1 MSNIQVFN
9 NDNFGELRTVEKD
22 GEIWFVGSE
31 VAGIL
36 GYTNTPKAIRDHVDD
51 EDKLTERIVLAGQNR
66 EAVIINESGLYS
78 LILTSKLSTAK
89 EFKRWVTSE
98 VLPSIRKTGSYTHNE
113 QEENQMRLA
122 ERECK
127 LREAELWL
135 KIGDNTPSSDYK
147 AVANAYA
154 ANTLAGK
161 VVFSLPAA
169 EKKTYSAT
177 EIAKILGV
185 TSHKIG
191 ILANK
196 NGLKTDEYGK
206 LFYDKAAHS
215 NKQVETFRYYE
226 TAIDK
231 FRELLED
238 NVA

>member
-1 MSNIQVFN
+1 MNNIQVFN
-9 NDNFGELRTVEKD
+9 NNDFGELRTVEKN
-22 GEIWFVGSE
+22 GKIWFVGKDVAE
-31 VAGIL
+31 VL
-36 GYTNTPKAIRDHVDD
+36 GYSNPQKAVRDHIKEHHKTVNDSFTVNGTAPVLID
-51 EDKLTERIVLAGQNR
+51 EA
-66 EAVIINESGLYS
+66 GLYS
-78 LILTSKLSTAK
+78 LVMRSKLPQAE
-89 EFKRWVTSE
+89 EFQEWVTSE
-98 VLPSIRKTGSYTHNE
+98 VLPSIRKTGSYAYNE
-113 QEENQMRLA
+113 QGESQMRLA

-185 TSHKIG
+185 TPHKIG

-215 NKQVETFRYYE
+215 NKQVETFRYFE

-231 FRELLED
+231 FREILGVGE
-238 NVA
+238 VA